1 MADLLAVE
9 GVVAGYG
16 DSVVLEDVS
25 FALQEG
31 GSLAL
36 LGRNGV
42 GKTTLLLTLMGITRL
57 RKGRLAWRGSDLAAV
72 PTWLRAHRGLQV
84 DVRIARDRSRALGRQ
99 RRLGLDAR

>member
-25 FALQEG
+25 FTVRDG

-42 GKTTLLLTLMGITRL
+42 GKTTLLLTLMGLARL
-57 RKGRLAWRGSDLAAV
+57 RRGRLSWRGSDLAAV
-72 PTWLRAHRGLQV
+72 PTHLRAGSRKSAASF
-84 DVRIARDRSRALGRQ
+84 RRSPWRSISRW
-99 RRLGLDAR
+99 